1 MSSQLV
7 ASIKPS
13 QIPGSDPQSTKYLIV
28 PIFIFFALLIF
39 AMIRG
44 PQIISGS
51 GIGTAIMVSTPL
63 ILATYGLT
71 ALCLAGR
78 VTVDLSIGPLIG
90 FINVT
95 TIQLYAA
102 GYIQSPVSYF
112 ICALAIGVIYQFLY
126 ALIVLFIRV
135 QPIIVALSMF
145 LAFSGI
151 NLVILPRPG
160 GRAPDW
166 MLSWSAGTE
175 IIQPVLILLIFS
187 TLIWYALT
195 HTAYWQHLKLMG
207 SDEKSAYTSGVRI
220 YLVRIG
226 AHIIGGVYAAL
237 AAIAFTGLIGSGD
250 PTQGTT
256 YTLMA
261 VTALVLGGS
270 SLVGG
275 RGGAFGAILGSLN
288 IYLINF
294 ILSTFRFERFQSFVT
309 DLSYGAVL
317 VASLLILIALPYIQK
332 AFKNLSVF
340 VFFIIG
346 TLSAAAVQIHMKF
359 DQVTRGTVGGF
370 GGKSKDAEIFEK
382 ALESGSDCLIT
393 GKACAEG
400 GNSTVWM
407 FIAIGIASLIYLVY
421 LLVKHRDGPTVSF
434 IIASIVIF
442 FGCVWSGT
450 REAYFVN
457 ADLGTNLQYIL
468 NYAPQYF
475 TSEYLRV
482 GAGLPDFSASSSL
495 LVSLAYAVSTLAGIV
510 FFTSAIV
517 IIAMPKFRKEIKTQ
531 TLVLFAIAIS
541 LIVFAAISYYGIDS
555 NKRSFFGVD
564 GYAVILVFLLLFL
577 LTAPTFFSRVNLNNI
592 FIVFLGILA
601 ILAIY
606 FLASPSGVILT
617 DDGSKYYQPIITELV
632 VGDTSSINYARPIRG
647 EFIFDN
653 VTWLKEAALI
663 IFAIFVF
670 QFFTFLTMQGRIT
683 FSRFKPYIA
692 ILSIAALIWS
702 ALFFAIGY
710 PYWKMILIVAI
721 GVAISPLIWQAF
733 NIYKIKLKS
742 QEGLEKWGG
751 LSEDRKV

>member
-1 MSSQLV
+1 
-7 ASIKPS
+7 
-13 QIPGSDPQSTKYLIV
+13 
-28 PIFIFFALLIF
+28 
-39 AMIRG
+39 MI
-44 PQIISGS
+44 
-51 GIGTAIMVSTPL
+51 
-63 ILATYGLT
+63 
-71 ALCLAGR
+71 
-78 VTVDLSIGPLIG
+78 
-90 FINVT
+90 
-95 TIQLYAA
+95 
-102 GYIQSPVSYF
+102 
-112 ICALAIGVIYQFLY
+112 
-126 ALIVLFIRV
+126 FIRV

-175 IIQPVLILLIFS
+175 VVQPTLILLIFS

-220 YLVRIG
+220 YVVRIG

-270 SLVGG
+270 SLIGG
-275 RGGAFGAILGSLN
+275 RGGAFGAILGSVN

-407 FIAIGIASLIYLVY
+407 FIAIGIAALIYLVY

-434 IIASIVIF
+434 IIAAIVIF

-482 GAGLPDFSASSSL
+482 GAGLPDFSSSSSA
-495 LVSLAYAVSTLAGIV
+495 LVGLAYAVATLGGIV

-517 IIAMPKFRKEIKTQ
+517 IIAMPRFRKEIKTQ

-541 LIVFAAISYYGIDS
+541 FIVFAAISYYGIES
-555 NKRSFFGVD
+555 NRQSFFGID
-564 GYAVILVFLLLFL
+564 GYAVILILFLLFL
-577 LTAPTFFSRVNLNNI
+577 LTAPTLFSNINLNNV
-592 FIVFLGILA
+592 FIIFLGVLA
-601 ILAIY
+601 ILAVY
-606 FLASPSGVILT
+606 FLASPSGTIIT
-617 DDGSKYYQPIITELV
+617 DDGSKFYSPIITELI
-632 VGDTSSINYARPIRG
+632 VGDTSSINYTRPIRG
-647 EFIFDN
+647 EFITSD

-670 QFFTFLTMQGRIT
+670 QFFTYLTMGAKIS
-683 FSRFKPYIA
+683 FARFRPYIA
-692 ILSIAALIWS
+692 ILSIAALTWS
-702 ALFFAIGY
+702 AMFFAIGY
-710 PYWKMILIVAI
+710 PLEND
-721 GVAISPLIWQAF
+721 F
-733 NIYKIKLKS
+733 NYCN
-742 QEGLEKWGG
+742 
-751 LSEDRKV
+751 

>member
-1 MSSQLV
+1 MVNQLIT
-7 ASIKPS
+7 AIKPS

-28 PIFIFFALLIF
+28 PIFIFFALMVF
-39 AMIRG
+39 AIIRG

-63 ILATYGLT
+63 ILATYALT
-71 ALCLAGR
+71 ALALAGR

-102 GYIQSPVSYF
+102 GYIQSPVAYF
-112 ICALAIGVIYQFLY
+112 ICAIAIGVIYQFLY
-126 ALIVLFIRV
+126 ALIVIFIRV

-160 GRAPDW
+160 GRAPEW

-175 IIQPVLILLIFS
+175 VVQPVLILLIFS

-270 SLVGG
+270 SLIGG
-275 RGGAFGAILGSLN
+275 RGGAFGAILGSVN

-346 TLSAAAVQIHMKF
+346 TLSATAVLIHMKY

-393 GKACAEG
+393 GKACSEG

-407 FIAIGIASLIYLVY
+407 FIAIGIAALIYLVY

-450 REAYFVN
+450 RDVYFVN

-482 GAGLPDFSASSSL
+482 GAGLPDLSSSSSI
-495 LVSLAYAVSTLAGIV
+495 LVGLAYAIATLGGIV

-517 IIAMPKFRKEIKTQ
+517 IIAMPKFRSEIKTQ

-541 LIVFAAISYYGIDS
+541 IVVFAAISYYGIES
-555 NKRSFFGVD
+555 NRQSFFGID
-564 GYAVILVFLLLFL
+564 GYAVILICFLLFL
-577 LTAPTFFSRVNLNNI
+577 LTAPTLFSQVNLNNV
-592 FIVFLGILA
+592 FIIFLGLLA
-601 ILAIY
+601 IIAVY
-606 FLASPSGVILT
+606 FLASPSGTIIS
-617 DDGSKYYQPIITELV
+617 DDGSRYYSPIITELI
-632 VGDTSSINYARPIRG
+632 VGDTSSVSYTNPTRG
-647 EFIFDN
+647 EFISEN
-653 VTWLKEAALI
+653 ISWLKEAALI
-663 IFAIFVF
+663 IFAIFIF
-670 QFFTFLTMQGRIT
+670 QFFTYLTLRGRIN
-683 FSRFKPYIA
+683 FSSFKPYIP
-692 ILSIAALIWS
+692 ILSIGALTWS
-702 ALFFAIGY
+702 AMFFAIGY
-710 PYWKMILIVAI
+710 PYWKMILITAVGI
-721 GVAISPLIWQAF
+721 AISPLIWQAF
-733 NIYKIKLKS
+733 SVYKVKLKS

>member
-1 MSSQLV
+1 MVNQLV
-7 ASIKPS
+7 AAIKPS

-28 PIFIFFALLIF
+28 PIFIFFALMIF

-63 ILATYGLT
+63 ILATYALT
-71 ALCLAGR
+71 ALALAGR

-102 GYIQSPVSYF
+102 GYIQSPVAYF

-126 ALIVLFIRV
+126 ALIVIFIRV

-175 IIQPVLILLIFS
+175 VVQPTLILLIFS

-220 YLVRIG
+220 YIVRIG

-270 SLVGG
+270 SLIGG
-275 RGGAFGAILGSLN
+275 RGGAFGAILGSVN

-407 FIAIGIASLIYLVY
+407 FIAIGIAALIYLVY

-434 IIASIVIF
+434 IIAAIVIF

-482 GAGLPDFSASSSL
+482 GAGLPDFSSSSSA
-495 LVSLAYAVSTLAGIV
+495 LVGFAYAVATLGGIV

-517 IIAMPKFRKEIKTQ
+517 IIAMPRFRKEIKTQ

-541 LIVFAAISYYGIDS
+541 FIVFAAISYYGIES
-555 NKRSFFGVD
+555 NRQSFFGID
-564 GYAVILVFLLLFL
+564 GYAVILILFLLFL
-577 LTAPTFFSRVNLNNI
+577 LTAPTLFSNINLNNV
-592 FIVFLGILA
+592 FIIFLGILA
-601 ILAIY
+601 ILAVY
-606 FLASPSGVILT
+606 FLASPSGTIIT
-617 DDGSKYYQPIITELV
+617 DDGSKFYSPIITELI
-632 VGDTSSINYARPIRG
+632 VGDTSLVNYTRPIRG
-647 EFIFDN
+647 EFITSD

-670 QFFTFLTMQGRIT
+670 QFFTYLTMGAKIS
-683 FSRFKPYIA
+683 FARFRPLHCYFKYSCINMVCDVLRNW
-692 ILSIAALIWS
+692 LSLLENDFNYCNWNS
-702 ALFFAIGY
+702 YFASDMASV
-710 PYWKMILIVAI
+710 WCL
-721 GVAISPLIWQAF
+721 
-733 NIYKIKLKS
+733 
-742 QEGLEKWGG
+742 
-751 LSEDRKV
+751 

>member
-1 MSSQLV
+1 MVNQLV
-7 ASIKPS
+7 AAIKPS

-28 PIFIFFALLIF
+28 PIFIFFALMIF

-63 ILATYGLT
+63 ILATYALT
-71 ALCLAGR
+71 ALALAGR

-102 GYIQSPVSYF
+102 GYIQSPVAYF

-126 ALIVLFIRV
+126 ALIVIFIRV

-175 IIQPVLILLIFS
+175 VVQPTLILLIFS

-220 YLVRIG
+220 YVVRIG
-226 AHIIGGVYAAL
+226 AHI
-237 AAIAFTGLIGSGD
+237 IGSGD

-270 SLVGG
+270 SLIGG
-275 RGGAFGAILGSLN
+275 RGGAFGAILGSVN

-407 FIAIGIASLIYLVY
+407 FIAIGIAALIYLVY

-434 IIASIVIF
+434 IIAAIVIF

-482 GAGLPDFSASSSL
+482 GAGLPDFSSSSSA
-495 LVSLAYAVSTLAGIV
+495 LVGFAYAVATLGGIV

-517 IIAMPKFRKEIKTQ
+517 IIAMPRFRKEIKTQ

-541 LIVFAAISYYGIDS
+541 FIVFAAISYYGIES
-555 NKRSFFGVD
+555 NRQSFFGID
-564 GYAVILVFLLLFL
+564 GYAVILILFLLFL
-577 LTAPTFFSRVNLNNI
+577 LTAPTLFSNINLNNV
-592 FIVFLGILA
+592 FIIFLGILA
-601 ILAIY
+601 ILAVY
-606 FLASPSGVILT
+606 FLASPSGTIIT
-617 DDGSKYYQPIITELV
+617 DDGSKFYSPIITELI
-632 VGDTSSINYARPIRG
+632 VGDTSSVKYTRPIRG
-647 EFIFDN
+647 EFITSD

-670 QFFTFLTMQGRIT
+670 QFFTYLTMGAKIS
-683 FSRFKPYIA
+683 FARFRPYIA
-692 ILSIAALIWS
+692 ILSIAALTWS
-702 ALFFAIGY
+702 AMFFAIGY
-710 PYWKMILIVAI
+710 PYWKMILITAI
-721 GVAISPLIWQAF
+721 GIAISPLIWQAF
-733 NIYKIKLKS
+733 GVYKIKLKS

>member
-1 MSSQLV
+1 MANQLIT
-7 ASIKPS
+7 SIKPS

-28 PIFIFFALLIF
+28 PIFIFFALMVF
-39 AMIRG
+39 AIIRG

-63 ILATYGLT
+63 ILATYALT
-71 ALCLAGR
+71 AMALAGR

-102 GYIQSPVSYF
+102 GYIQSPVAYF
-112 ICALAIGVIYQFLY
+112 ICAIAIGVIYQFLY
-126 ALIVLFIRV
+126 ALIVIFIRV

-160 GRAPDW
+160 GRAPEW

-175 IIQPVLILLIFS
+175 VVQPVLILLIFS

-270 SLVGG
+270 SLIGG
-275 RGGAFGAILGSLN
+275 RGGAFGAILGSVN

-346 TLSAAAVQIHMKF
+346 TLSATAVLIHMKY

-393 GKACAEG
+393 GKACSEG

-407 FIAIGIASLIYLVY
+407 FIAIGIAALIYLVY

-450 REAYFVN
+450 RDVYFVN

-482 GAGLPDFSASSSL
+482 GAGLPDLSSSSSI
-495 LVSLAYAVSTLAGIV
+495 LVGLAYAIATLGGIV

-517 IIAMPKFRKEIKTQ
+517 IIAMPKFRSEIKTQ

-541 LIVFAAISYYGIDS
+541 IVVFAAISYYGIES
-555 NKRSFFGVD
+555 NRQSFFGID
-564 GYAVILVFLLLFL
+564 GYAVILICFLLFL
-577 LTAPTFFSRVNLNNI
+577 LTAPTLFSQVNLNNV
-592 FIVFLGILA
+592 FIIFLGLLA
-601 ILAIY
+601 IIAVY
-606 FLASPSGVILT
+606 FLASPSGTIIS
-617 DDGSKYYQPIITELV
+617 DDGSRYYSPIITELI
-632 VGDTSSINYARPIRG
+632 VGDTSSVSYTNPTRG
-647 EFIFDN
+647 EFISEN
-653 VTWLKEAALI
+653 ISWLKEAALI
-663 IFAIFVF
+663 IFAIFIF
-670 QFFTFLTMQGRIT
+670 QFFTYLTLRGRIN
-683 FSRFKPYIA
+683 FSSFKPYIP
-692 ILSIAALIWS
+692 ILSIGALTWS
-702 ALFFAIGY
+702 AMFFAIGY
-710 PYWKMILIVAI
+710 PYWKMILITAVGI
-721 GVAISPLIWQAF
+721 AISPLIWQAF
-733 NIYKIKLKS
+733 SVYKVKLKS

>member
-1 MSSQLV
+1 MQ
-7 ASIKPS
+7 AITSIKPS
-13 QIPGSDPQSTKYLIV
+13 MISGSDPQSSKYLIV
-28 PIFIFFALLIF
+28 PIFIFFALMIF
-39 AMIRG
+39 AIIRG
-44 PQIISGS
+44 PQIISS
-51 GIGTAIMVSTPL
+51 TGIGTAIMVSTPL
-63 ILATYGLT
+63 ILATYALT
-71 ALCLAGR
+71 ALALAGR
-78 VTVDLSIGPLIG
+78 VTVDLSMGPLIG

-95 TIQLYAA
+95 TIQLYGA
-102 GYIQSPVSYF
+102 GYIQSPVAYF

-126 ALIVLFIRV
+126 ALIVIFIRV

-145 LAFSGI
+145 LAFSGL

-166 MLSWSAGTE
+166 MSSWSAGTE
-175 IIQPVLILLIFS
+175 IIQPVFILLIFA

-220 YLVRIG
+220 YWVRIG
-226 AHIIGGVYAAL
+226 AHVIGGVFAAL

-332 AFKNLSVF
+332 AFKSMSVF

-346 TLSAAAVQIHMKF
+346 TICAAAVQIHMKF

-370 GGKSKDAEIFEK
+370 GGQSKDAQIFEK

-400 GNSTVWM
+400 GDSTVWL
-407 FIAIGIASLIYLVY
+407 FIAIGIAALIYLVY
-421 LLVKHRDGPTVSF
+421 LLVKHRDGSTVSF
-434 IIASIVIF
+434 AIASVVIF
-442 FGCVWSGT
+442 FGCVFSGT
-450 REAYFVN
+450 RVIGFVN
-457 ADLGTNLQYIL
+457 QDLGSNLQYIL

-475 TSEYLRV
+475 ASEYLAV
-482 GAGLPDFSASSSL
+482 GSALPDFSSTSL
-495 LVSLAYAVSTLAGIV
+495 LVGLAYAVATLAGIV
-510 FFTSAIV
+510 FFTSAVV
-517 IIAMPKFRKEIKTQ
+517 IIAMPKFRKEIKVQ
-531 TLVLFAIAIS
+531 SLILFAIAVSFI
-541 LIVFAAISYYGIDS
+541 IFAAVAYYGVDS
-555 NKRSFFGVD
+555 NSQSFFGIE
-564 GYAVILVFLLLFL
+564 GYAAILICFLLFL
-577 LTAPTFFSRVNLNNI
+577 LTTPTLFSNINLNNV
-592 FIVFLGILA
+592 FIIFLGILA
-601 ILAIY
+601 ILAVY
-606 FLASPSGVILT
+606 FLASPSGKIMS
-617 DDGSKYYQPIITELV
+617 DDGTKYFTPIITELNI
-632 VGDTSSINYARPIRG
+632 GDTSSMIYEKPIRG
-647 EFIFDN
+647 TFNFEN
-653 VTWLKEAALI
+653 LSLLKEIAMI
-663 IFAIFVF
+663 IFFIFVF
-670 QFFTFLTMQGRIT
+670 QFFTYLTLRGNISYKSLRA
-683 FSRFKPYIA
+683 YIP
-692 ILSIAALIWS
+692 ILSIAALTWS
-702 ALFFAIGY
+702 SLFYGIGY
-710 PYWKMILIVAI
+710 PFWKMFVIASI
-721 GVAISPLIWQAF
+721 GVVSAPLVWQAF
-733 NIYKIKLKS
+733 SVYRVKLKS

-751 LSEDRKV
+751 LSDDRVV

>member
-1 MSSQLV
+1 MVNQLV
-7 ASIKPS
+7 AAIKPS

-28 PIFIFFALLIF
+28 PIFIFFALMIF

-63 ILATYGLT
+63 ILATYALT
-71 ALCLAGR
+71 ALALAGR

-102 GYIQSPVSYF
+102 GYIQSPVAYF

-126 ALIVLFIRV
+126 ALIVIFIRV

-175 IIQPVLILLIFS
+175 VVQPTLILLIFS

-220 YLVRIG
+220 YIVRIG

-270 SLVGG
+270 SLIGG
-275 RGGAFGAILGSLN
+275 RGGAFGAILGSVN

-407 FIAIGIASLIYLVY
+407 FIAIGIAALIYLVY

-434 IIASIVIF
+434 IIAAIVIF

-482 GAGLPDFSASSSL
+482 GAGLPDFSSSSSA
-495 LVSLAYAVSTLAGIV
+495 LVGFAYAVATLGGIV

-517 IIAMPKFRKEIKTQ
+517 IIAMPRFRKEIKTQ

-541 LIVFAAISYYGIDS
+541 FIVFAAISYYGIES
-555 NKRSFFGVD
+555 NRQSFFGID
-564 GYAVILVFLLLFL
+564 GYAVILILFLLFL
-577 LTAPTFFSRVNLNNI
+577 LTAPTLFSNINLNNV
-592 FIVFLGILA
+592 FIIFLGILA
-601 ILAIY
+601 ILAVY
-606 FLASPSGVILT
+606 FLASPSGTIIT
-617 DDGSKYYQPIITELV
+617 DDGSKFYSPIITELI
-632 VGDTSSINYARPIRG
+632 VGDTSLVNYTRPIRG
-647 EFIFDN
+647 EFITSD

-670 QFFTFLTMQGRIT
+670 QFFTYLTMGAKIS
-683 FSRFKPYIA
+683 FARFRPYIA
-692 ILSIAALIWS
+692 ILSIAALTWS
-702 ALFFAIGY
+702 AMFFAIGY
-710 PYWKMILIVAI
+710 PDWKMMLLPAI
-721 GVAISPLIWQAF
+721 GIAISPLIWQAF
-733 NIYKIKLKS
+733 GVYKIKLKS

>member
-1 MSSQLV
+1 MVNQLV
-7 ASIKPS
+7 AAIKPS

-28 PIFIFFALLIF
+28 PIFIFFALMIF

-63 ILATYGLT
+63 ILATYALT
-71 ALCLAGR
+71 ALALAGR

-126 ALIVLFIRV
+126 ALIVIFIRV

-175 IIQPVLILLIFS
+175 VVQPTLILLIFS

-220 YLVRIG
+220 YIVRIG

-270 SLVGG
+270 SLIGG
-275 RGGAFGAILGSLN
+275 RGGAFGAILGSVN

-407 FIAIGIASLIYLVY
+407 FIAIGIAALIYLVY

-434 IIASIVIF
+434 IIAAIVIF

-482 GAGLPDFSASSSL
+482 GAGLPDFSSSSSA
-495 LVSLAYAVSTLAGIV
+495 LVGLAYAVATLGGIV

-517 IIAMPKFRKEIKTQ
+517 IIAMPRFRKEIKTQ

-541 LIVFAAISYYGIDS
+541 FIVFAAISYYGIES
-555 NKRSFFGVD
+555 NRQSFFGID
-564 GYAVILVFLLLFL
+564 GYAVILILFLLFL
-577 LTAPTFFSRVNLNNI
+577 LTAPTLFSNINLNNV
-592 FIVFLGILA
+592 FIIFLGVLA
-601 ILAIY
+601 ILAVY
-606 FLASPSGVILT
+606 FLASPSGTIIT
-617 DDGSKYYQPIITELV
+617 DDGSKFYSPIITELI
-632 VGDTSSINYARPIRG
+632 VGDTSSINYTRPIRG
-647 EFIFDN
+647 EFITSD

-670 QFFTFLTMQGRIT
+670 QFFTYLTCLLYTSPSPRD
-683 FSRFKPYIA
+683 
-692 ILSIAALIWS
+692 
-702 ALFFAIGY
+702 
-710 PYWKMILIVAI
+710 
-721 GVAISPLIWQAF
+721 IS
-733 NIYKIKLKS
+733 
-742 QEGLEKWGG
+742 
-751 LSEDRKV
+751 